1 LVIEVTVVAITAG
14 FGAPRATPVITVLGY
29 RVVNYRFPL
38 LPGALAYLRLRLSLN
53 MADKAK
59 PRDRR
64 WMIRSW
70 ELYAY
75 WRQMLAKGN
84 GLVSTDIDWPL
95 PGVRDGTAPDPKRKE
110 YPSCSSQHPPR

>member
-29 RVVNYRFPL
+29 RVVNYRLPL

-59 PRDRR
+59 PP
-64 WMIRSW
+64 
-70 ELYAY
+70 
-75 WRQMLAKGN
+75 GP
-84 GLVSTDIDWPL
+84 PL
-95 PGVRDGTAPDPKRKE
+95 DDPKLGAI
-110 YPSCSSQHPPR
+110 CLLAADVSQGQRSRFY